1 MHLWWQTQ
9 KYVAEQIRTKR
20 SKKNLFKKKS
30 FLKMFS
36 NQKLYSQDG
45 KSWNSVQQDA
55 KLTSEVFRW
64 ELSEGRDCQSVRF
77 SFYPLVLVQ
86 PTFHII
92 RSGRVQL
99 PLSCV
104 TTSQWLHSFP
114 NFLAKLLLQLI
125 LCWKCPSAKAWCRGA
140 PGPRTGPALLCAT
153 PSLWVTKGNTDA
165 ESSFPSIPS
174 WPAGICLMHSYK
186 RLPACHGGR

>member
-1 MHLWWQTQ
+1 
-9 KYVAEQIRTKR
+9 
-20 SKKNLFKKKS
+20 
-30 FLKMFS
+30 MFS

-45 KSWNSVQQDA
+45 KSWNSAQQDA
-55 KLTSEVFRW
+55 KLTSEVFRR
-64 ELSEGRDCQSVRF
+64 ELSEGRDCQSFRF
-77 SFYPLVLVQ
+77 SFYPPVLIQ

-99 PLSCV
+99 PLSCA
-104 TTSQWLHSFP
+104 TTSQCRPSFP
-114 NFLAKLLLQLI
+114 NFLAKLLFQLI
-125 LCWKCPSAKAWCRGA
+125 LCWKCPSAKVWCRGA

-165 ESSFPSIPS
+165 ESGFPSIPS

-186 RLPACHGGR
+186 RLPACRGGR